1 MSVNNRRS
9 STLDSFDS
17 PPTKF
22 GTLISEQN
30 MAYNESLL
38 EDLLKSNQQ
47 ILNHLDEYAMEKEE
61 QDRLDRIEKLNSM
74 SASERREYILNR
86 RAITTTTQSNYLN
99 VTNAEFDLIPPD
111 YLLLYTLCSSK
122 GNHYNVAYSIEKLVQ
137 DQKVIVNPSNDKVI
151 YVKLPITESSDYYV
165 DLSTSSQNSTKLGT
179 DDQWDI
185 TLLQMNVDKIRG
197 INRKSQT
204 VVETVIHEDSHV
216 PNFVEFR
223 DEVRSSNSPVR
234 SSSVVHSDPPIS
246 KIRIDKIKE
255 QSQEKLSQLGIG
267 FVSMDSLT
275 HNIELYIYS
284 EFTDEE
290 IIQKVIELVLENK
303 IYN

>member
-30 MAYNESLL
+30 IAYNESLL

-47 ILNHLDEYAMEKEE
+47 ILNDLDEYAMEKEE

-74 SASERREYILNR
+74 SASERRDYILNR
-86 RAITTTTQSNYLN
+86 RSITTTTQSNYLN
-99 VTNAEFDLIPPD
+99 VTNAEFEMIPPD

-165 DLSTSSQNSTKLGT
+165 DLGTSSRNSKST

-185 TLLQMNVDKIRG
+185 TMLQMNVDKIRG

-204 VVETVIHEDSHV
+204 DINTNVVENVIHGDSH
-216 PNFVEFR
+216 
-223 DEVRSSNSPVR
+223 VR
-234 SSSVVHSDPPIS
+234 SSSAVHSDPPIS
-246 KIRIDKIKE
+246 KVRIDKIKE